1 MYTNNTKSNNTQT
14 TFQLRQARGGNMYN
28 HLPEEAEAIVNR
40 IGAPIIGF
48 IDRKVDGKLPKVN
61 CCEVYGAKSHWLF
74 TLAKGAEE
82 CREGVPYIF
91 VIENVRFNRDDTP
104 SLMVHPVKELSPELL
119 RNERFG
125 NLLAKSARFP
135 LQWPN
140 DRPRTWN
147 YEPLCKHFNL
157 PVDTAEIDLCK
168 HAVDQALA
176 GKISFE
182 EVVEL
187 IHLPVDIAGSYGGA
201 AAVKPG
207 NFRAEDSPPVR
218 TSPSASAL
226 ARARSTRSPDRR
238 ALLPPVAP
246 KRAAVARTSPRTM
259 VARARR
265 VNNLSPTCC
274 HATNSETL
282 PLMGAFFYTAYSFRF
297 LIVTASGHNMMSAH
311 WNNLYCGSRIYLLP
325 VAVTIYGTPYS
336 SLISIICAV
345 CDISAK
351 L

>member
-1 MYTNNTKSNNTQT
+1 MYTNNTKSNNQS

-28 HLPEEAEAIVNR
+28 HLPEEAEAIANR

-48 IDRKVDGKLPKVN
+48 IERRVDAKLPKVS

-91 VIENVRFNRDDTP
+91 IIEDVRYNRDDTP
-104 SLMVHPVKELSPELL
+104 SLMVHPVKEISPELL

-140 DRPRTWN
+140 EHPRTWN
-147 YEPLCKHFNL
+147 YEPLCKRFNL
-157 PVDTAEIDLCK
+157 PENIDEVDLCK

-176 GKISFE
+176 GKITFE

-187 IHLPVDIAGSYGGA
+187 IHLPVNIAGSFGGA

-207 NFRAEDSPPVR
+207 NFRAEDFSSGKNKPKRKR
-218 TSPSASAL
+218 TCKGKKYKEPRQKSAS
-226 ARARSTRSPDRR
+226 ST
-238 ALLPPVAP
+238 
-246 KRAAVARTSPRTM
+246 
-259 VARARR
+259 
-265 VNNLSPTCC
+265 
-274 HATNSETL
+274 
-282 PLMGAFFYTAYSFRF
+282 GASNK
-297 LIVTASGHNMMSAH
+297 GKDGKKNKD
-311 WNNLYCGSRIYLLP
+311 NG
-325 VAVTIYGTPYS
+325 G
-336 SLISIICAV
+336 
-345 CDISAK
+345 K
-351 L
+351 GKKGK

>member
-1 MYTNNTKSNNTQT
+1 MLNAFSLLASIHNSCYNICVRTAFIYLFCVFSKRKFIDLFQGGNDMYTNNTKSNNTQT

-207 NFRAEDSPPVR
+207 NFRAEDFS
-218 TSPSASAL
+218 SGKNK
-226 ARARSTRSPDRR
+226 
-238 ALLPPVAP
+238 P
-246 KRAAVARTSPRTM
+246 KRKRTCKGKKYKEPRQKG
-259 VARARR
+259 A
-265 VNNLSPTCC
+265 SSSGG
-274 HATNSETL
+274 SEK
-282 PLMGAFFYTAYSFRF
+282 S
-297 LIVTASGHNMMSAH
+297 SGGKNKSKD
-311 WNNLYCGSRIYLLP
+311 NG
-325 VAVTIYGTPYS
+325 G
-336 SLISIICAV
+336 
-345 CDISAK
+345 K
-351 L
+351 GKKGK